1 MKRYPIQYGDNA
13 EYIPYEMVLEH
24 EEQCKYNHYQNVE
37 TLAMRGGT
45 SYIETLF
52 ILKDRVLDGIY
63 KLEELYGNPKEFEKK
78 ARTVV
83 LSMSYQWLMKH
94 NQLN

>member
-1 MKRYPIQYGDNA
+1 MKRYPIQYGDKT

-24 EEQCKYNHYQNVE
+24 EEQCKYNHYQSVE

-52 ILKDRVLDGIY
+52 ILKDRCLDGIY
-63 KLEELYGNPKEFEKK
+63 KLEELYGNPTKIEKK

-83 LSMSYQWLMKH
+83 LSMSYQWLMK
-94 NQLN
+94 NEKLN

>member
-1 MKRYPIQYGDNA
+1 MKRYPKQCGDNT
-13 EYIPYEMVLEH
+13 EYIPYEMMLEH

-52 ILKDRVLDGIY
+52 ILKDRVLDGIC
-63 KLEELYGNPKEFEKK
+63 KLEELYEKEIEKK

-83 LSMSYQWLMKH
+83 LSMSYQWLMKKEE
-94 NQLN
+94 LN